1 MPWGIKIVQFS
12 EKFKKEAS
20 YEPELHPGVT
30 YNLYNPTATLK
41 IFSTGSMTVT
51 GELTMRRVSEIDGKY
66 FVF

>member
-1 MPWGIKIVQFS
+1 MPWAIKIVQFS
-12 EKFKKEAS
+12 EKYKKEAS

-51 GELTMRRVSEIDGKY
+51 GKCKPRGQGKMT
-66 FVF
+66 